1 MLGRRMACSGSSTWS
16 RWAIGSKSP
25 CQLQSSYMSEGRQTT
40 MKKSLVYLS
49 LTCLLVGLL
58 SLVGCKKEETTEET
72 TPPSTSTTTTTET
85 TSTEMGTGAMSM
97 GSEMGTGTSSM

>member
-1 MLGRRMACSGSSTWS
+1 
-16 RWAIGSKSP
+16 
-25 CQLQSSYMSEGRQTT
+25 MSEGRQTI

-85 TSTEMGTGAMSM
+85 TSTEMGTGAMST
-97 GSEMGTGTSSM
+97 EMGTGTSSMGTDNMGTGTTPPPAK